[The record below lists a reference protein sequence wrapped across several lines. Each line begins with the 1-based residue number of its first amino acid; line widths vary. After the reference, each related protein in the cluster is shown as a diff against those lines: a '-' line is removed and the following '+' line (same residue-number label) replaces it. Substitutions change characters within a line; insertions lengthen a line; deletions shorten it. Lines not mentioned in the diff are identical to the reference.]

1 MAASERLSLLI
12 ESRTTGE
19 AEVTKL
25 EQSIN
30 RVISA
35 AERMNK
41 PKASGGAD
49 FSKQFGDIKNA
60 IADPLNAAG
69 AAAENFALRYGKV
82 GLVVGGVAVAAG
94 TTAKGLFD
102 LVAAQGKA
110 AESAVNL
117 ADRLGITIGRAE
129 QLTAAAKIAG
139 VSVEVLDA
147 AARSIGA
154 ALEDSSGAGEK
165 TAKALDRLGVS
176 TISAAGGQREMGSV
190 LLDVL
195 EALSKVTS
203 DSERTLLAQQT
214 LGRGGAVGLQPLI
227 KAYKDLNRDVAGLGV
242 GLDENLTKRLSG
254 LDDQIDK
261 LGIAWEQFKKSLAG
275 KIEPIVVPIVF
286 AATKLTSDKNAAD
299 GLSRL
304 GLAGFGPLGA
314 LFDIGGQVSRFAD
327 STGAGLGPTARTGT
341 DVAGSFLDQFDAN
354 ARTRAAGVFRSQFSG
369 TQDGLQQRLVSV
381 KRRIEEL
388 ERELSSNATP
398 LNARPGL
405 HAEFRTL
412 TGERGSIEARL
423 KAITDAEKLGTFQA
437 GSLIPDIFRRGA
449 PSLLSLS
456 ERTASQLPPEIVALM
471 SELGIERLPGGR
483 LVGLGPGS
491 ETLPVRSKARG
502 QLLDAFSAGNT
513 LDRKAELDSLER
525 LTDFQARMVELLAG
539 PGGEFAAIER
549 IAELRRRAADEF
561 LELTGDQAEATRRR
575 QDAEFEREVQIGEQK
590 KRIRDANR
598 ETDGRIFDAL
608 VSGGA
613 GLRSFA
619 SGLFLS
625 SGRTIFQNTNELLR
639 TGLSDR
645 LRIPGQQSAGGGLN
659 LFGRILQGTPFGVD
673 PSKISVDA
681 NTAATIS
688 NTTAIVQL
696 NAALGFS
703 GSGVAAGASSVL
715 GGFSSIFGGS
725 RIGSTGAGSSARV
738 PIFNE
743 LGDIEGYL
751 PASSSTST
759 GGKLGKGIG
768 SAGAAAGGF
777 FGTKAGI
784 QQGGL
789 RGGLTAGG
797 SLAGA
802 ASAII
807 ALSGAT
813 GPAAPIL
820 AGVGLG
826 LGLIGSLMPD
836 PKKIRDEFITR
847 TLDSSVYMSPKA
859 QGIGLT
865 RMGDGFDYNR
875 YGDLRPIVVNINAM
889 DAKSLMDR
897 RGDIAEA
904 IRGAVQEGHAVNDE
918 IRGLTNAA

>member
-1 MAASERLSLLI
+1 MGASERLSLLI

-19 AEVTKL
+19 AEVAKL

-41 PKASGGAD
+41 PKAAGGAD
-49 FSKQFGDIKNA
+49 FSKQFGDIKSA

-69 AAAENFALRYGKV
+69 AAAENFILRYGKV
-82 GLVVGGVAVAAG
+82 GLAVGGVAVAAG
-94 TTAKGLFD
+94 AGAKGLFE

-110 AESAVNL
+110 AESTVNL
-117 ADRLGITIGRAE
+117 ADRLGIAIGRAE

-139 VSVEVLDA
+139 VGVEVLDA
-147 AARSIGA
+147 AARAIGA

-227 KAYKDLNRDVAGLGV
+227 KAYRDLNADVAGLGV

-261 LGIAWEQFKKSLAG
+261 LEIAWEQFKKSLAG
-275 KIEPIVVPIVF
+275 KIEPIIVPIVF

-299 GLSRL
+299 ALSRL
-304 GLAGFGPLGA
+304 GLAGLGPLGA
-314 LFDIGGQVSRFAD
+314 AFDIGGQLNRFAE
-327 STGAGLGPTARTGT
+327 STGLGVAPAARSGT
-341 DVAGSFLDQFDAN
+341 DVAGSFLDQIDVN
-354 ARTRAAGVFRSQFSG
+354 ARKRAAGAFRTQFSG

-405 HAEFRTL
+405 QAEFRQL
-412 TGERGSIEARL
+412 TGERGTIEARL
-423 KAITDAEKLGTFQA
+423 KAITDAEKLGIFQA
-437 GSLIPDIFRRGA
+437 GSLIPDIVRRGA
-449 PSLLSLS
+449 PSLLNLG
-456 ERTASQLPPEIVALM
+456 ERTRNQLPPEIQALM
-471 SELGIERLPGGR
+471 SELGIQQLGSGR
-483 LVGLGPGS
+483 LVGFGPGA
-491 ETLPVRSKARG
+491 ETLPVRGKAQG
-502 QLLDAFSAGNT
+502 QLLSALASGNAV
-513 LDRKAELDSLER
+513 DRKAELDSLER

-549 IAELRRRAADEF
+549 IAELRRRSADEF
-561 LELTGDQAEATRRR
+561 LAMTGDQAEATRRR
-575 QDAEFEREVQIGEQK
+575 QDAEFEREVAIADQR
-590 KRIRDANR
+590 KRIRDNNR
-598 ETDGRIFDAL
+598 ENDGRIFDAL

-625 SGRTIFQNTNELLR
+625 SGRTIFQNTNELFR

-645 LRIPGQQSAGGGLN
+645 LRLPGQQNAGGGLN
-659 LFGRILQGTPFGVD
+659 LFGKILQGTPFGVD
-673 PSKISVDA
+673 PSKIAVDA
-681 NTAATIS
+681 NTAATVL
-688 NTTAIVQL
+688 NTSALAQL
-696 NAALGFS
+696 NGSLAITG
-703 GSGVAAGASSVL
+703 GSGGASSVL

-725 RIGSTGAGSSARV
+725 KIGATGAASTSRV

-751 PASSSTST
+751 PASSATS
-759 GGKLGKGIG
+759 GSKFGKGIG
-768 SAGAAAGGF
+768 IAGAAAAGF

-784 QQGGL
+784 NQGGV
-789 RGGLTAGG
+789 RGGLTAAG
-797 SLAGA
+797 S
-802 ASAII
+802 
-807 ALSGAT
+807 LSGAAGAILGLAGVS
-813 GPAAPIL
+813 GPLAPIL
-820 AGVGLG
+820 AGAGLG
-826 LGLIGSLMPD
+826 LGLISSLMPD
-836 PKKIRDEFITR
+836 PKKLRDDFISR

-865 RMGDGFDYNR
+865 RLGDGFDYNR
-875 YGDLRPIVVNINAM
+875 YGEMRPIIVNINAM
-889 DAKSLMDR
+889 DSKSFLDR
-897 RGDIAEA
+897 RNDIAEA
-904 IRGAVQEGHAVNDE
+904 VRGAIQEGHDVNSE
-918 IRGLTNAA
+918 IRGLSNAA